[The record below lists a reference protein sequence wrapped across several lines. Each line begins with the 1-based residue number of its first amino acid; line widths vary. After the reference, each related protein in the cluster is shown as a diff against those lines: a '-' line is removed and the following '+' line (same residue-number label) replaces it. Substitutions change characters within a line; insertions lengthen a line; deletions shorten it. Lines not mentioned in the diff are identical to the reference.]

1 MKFYICEGCGKI
13 AAVIKPSACPTK
25 CCGEAM
31 KEMIPGTSDGAREK
45 HVPVITIDGRRVLVE
60 VGSAPHPMT
69 EAHFIEWIVLE
80 SREGRQRKA
89 LRPGDAPKAEFALT
103 EGDEAVSAL
112 AYCNLHGLW
121 QSAAAAE

>member
-31 KEMIPGTSDGAREK
+31 KEIIPGTSDGAREK

-121 QSAAAAE
+121 QSAKADE

>member
-13 AAVIKPSACPTK
+13 AAVIRPSACPTK

-121 QSAAAAE
+121 QSAKADE